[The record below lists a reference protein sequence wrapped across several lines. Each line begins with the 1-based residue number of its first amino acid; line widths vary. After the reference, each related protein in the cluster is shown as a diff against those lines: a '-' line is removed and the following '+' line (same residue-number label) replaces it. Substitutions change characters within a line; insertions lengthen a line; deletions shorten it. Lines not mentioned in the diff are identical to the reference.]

1 MDGGVLSLLGVET
14 SSTVRSS
21 LPVGGLSLGGSLVS
35 GLSLASGLLS
45 GLSLVLKMGRT
56 FGVNLA
62 HGGYTSRIR
71 V

>member
-14 SSTVRSS
+14 SSMVYSS

-35 GLSLASGLLS
+35 GLSLASGL
-45 GLSLVLKMGRT
+45 SLVLKMGHT
-56 FGVNLA
+56 FGVSLA
-62 HGGYTSRIR
+62 HGGYTSWIR